1 MNLLFLHGAGG
12 SSKVWTFQK
21 RVFGGQHMELHEGGG
36 KRTIEE
42 YAEFVREYVE
52 RKNLGRIVLV
62 GHSMGGAIAL
72 MYALKYETERLVLVG
87 TGARLRVA
95 PEILDS
101 LAKDYPSA
109 CRMILGYAFAQN
121 PPESLFRMAFADM
134 ESVPPSVTLADFEAC
149 NAYDVTARLG
159 EIRVPTLILCGM
171 LDRMTP
177 PKYSQF
183 LSERIANSRLH
194 LIEGAGHMV
203 MLEKPDEV
211 NNIMK
216 DFLEMR

>member
-12 SSKVWTFQK
+12 CSKAWTFQK
-21 RVFGGQHMELHEGGG
+21 RVFGGKYMELHEGGG
-36 KRTIEE
+36 RCTIEE
-42 YAEFVREYVE
+42 YVELVREYVE
-52 RKNLGRIVLV
+52 RKNLGRIVPV

-87 TGARLRVA
+87 TGARLRVT

-101 LAKDYPSA
+101 LEKDYPSA

-121 PPESLFRMAFADM
+121 PPVSLFRMALADM
-134 ESVPPSVTLADFEAC
+134 ESVHPSVTLADFKAC
-149 NAYDVTARLG
+149 NTYDVTARLG
-159 EIRVPTLILCGM
+159 EIQVPTLILCGT

-183 LSERIANSRLH
+183 LSERVANSRLH

-203 MLEKPDEV
+203 MLEKPDEI